1 MRKLVEQIIKFGG
14 VGLVCTGIEYVLLF
28 VMESLLSVDLLWAT
42 AISFLTSTVIN
53 YILSVKFVFDVNN
66 GKDKKTNATVFI
78 IMSVIGMAINQA
90 IMQAGVWVLGDAMDK
105 LYMLVKILATG
116 LVMVYNFITRKLF
129 LERQPKFTQEVD
141 Q

>member
-1 MRKLVEQIIKFGG
+1 MRKLIEQIIKFGG
-14 VGLVCTGIEYVLLF
+14 VGVVCTGIEYVLLF

-42 AISFLTSTVIN
+42 AISFLISTVIN
-53 YILSVKFVFDVNN
+53 YILSVKFVFQVNN
-66 GKDKKTNATVFI
+66 GMDKKTNATVFVV
-78 IMSVIGMAINQA
+78 MSLIGMGINQA
-90 IMQAGVWVLGDAMDK
+90 IMQAGVWILGPAMDK

-129 LERQPKFTQEVD
+129 LERKIKTSEEAD

>member
-1 MRKLVEQIIKFGG
+1 MRKLIEQIIKFGG
-14 VGLVCTGIEYVLLF
+14 VGVVCTAIEYVLLF

-42 AISFLTSTVIN
+42 AISFLISTVIN
-53 YILSVKFVFDVNN
+53 YILSVKFVFQVNN
-66 GKDKKTNATVFI
+66 GMDKKTNATVFVV
-78 IMSVIGMAINQA
+78 MSLIGMGINQA
-90 IMQAGVWVLGDAMDK
+90 IMQAGVWILGPAMDK

-129 LERQPKFTQEVD
+129 LERKIKTSEEAD